1 MRSFLNATHARSIEL
16 GVKFFEYKAGQ
27 KNKKDVATI
36 VKAKDI
42 FFTKVSLKQQP
53 LNGTSLNNLNLMVA
67 GTGLVINA
75 FAV

>member
-1 MRSFLNATHARSIEL
+1 L
-16 GVKFFEYKAGQ
+16 GVKFFEHKAGQ